1 MARMTDHHWP
11 DNLMRPK
18 HDSITHLLRRFWQ
31 ELATLPDLLQRDEQL
46 LAAACTATLRQ
57 NVLEMMLALNGIAY
71 PRDTRH
77 LNTYLGKSQR
87 SAIEKTL
94 LAPAVAADSWIGQAV
109 ALVVIYRWYAP
120 QLVAAYDLVY
130 DGMLEADTLAH
141 LQTELPAWPRAITTD

>member
-1 MARMTDHHWP
+1 
-11 DNLMRPK
+11 MRPK

-71 PRDTRH
+71 PHVQRH

-94 LAPAVAADSWIGQAV
+94 LAPAVAADKLDRTGGCPGRDLP
-109 ALVVIYRWYAP
+109 LVCAP
-120 QLVAAYDLVY
+120 SSSPP
-130 DGMLEADTLAH
+130 MT
-141 LQTELPAWPRAITTD
+141 